1 MAKRVRLHKY
11 LANAGYCSRRRAE
24 LLIQAGLVQV
34 NGRTVSNLGATI
46 DPSRD
51 VVTIHGEVIVP
62 PEPLTI
68 MLNKPA
74 GFLSST
80 HDTHDRLTVMDL
92 LPRWVR
98 NRGVVPVGRLDL
110 DTEGLLLLTNDG
122 DLHHL
127 VTHPRYGCP
136 KEYFVRVAGRV
147 TRAKASRLEK
157 GIRLEDGPALPA
169 RILDLKHKE
178 ETTEVRLELRE
189 GRKREI
195 KRMFKALG
203 HEVLYL
209 KRTRI
214 GPIELGDLPRGAWR
228 ELVPEEMEALR
239 AACRTVG
246 AQRTR
251 DRI

>member
-51 VVTIHGEVIVP
+51 VVTIHGAVIVP

-136 KEYFVRVAGRV
+136 K
-147 TRAKASRLEK
+147 
-157 GIRLEDGPALPA
+157 
-169 RILDLKHKE
+169 
-178 ETTEVRLELRE
+178 
-189 GRKREI
+189 
-195 KRMFKALG
+195 
-203 HEVLYL
+203 
-209 KRTRI
+209 
-214 GPIELGDLPRGAWR
+214 
-228 ELVPEEMEALR
+228 
-239 AACRTVG
+239 
-246 AQRTR
+246 
-251 DRI
+251 